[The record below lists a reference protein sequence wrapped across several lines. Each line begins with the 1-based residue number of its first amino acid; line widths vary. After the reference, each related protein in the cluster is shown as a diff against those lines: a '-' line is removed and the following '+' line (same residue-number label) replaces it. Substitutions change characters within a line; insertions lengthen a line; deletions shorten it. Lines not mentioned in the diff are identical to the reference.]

1 MYFCSR
7 TKADGWMLIPKAIQP
22 LSPCNRPWVSLP
34 PSLEGVARIKCESR
48 SHPSPQDVIN
58 LPLQRLFSSGF
69 WLLCLGFSFIIY
81 CVSEQRYRAAG
92 SSACRGGWD
101 GGWFSREGGS
111 CSVRF
116 GLNSQFEKPLIFSE
130 NWQNNL

>member
-1 MYFCSR
+1 MF
-7 TKADGWMLIPKAIQP
+7 IPKAIQP
-22 LSPCNRPWVSLP
+22 LPPCNRHWVCLP
-34 PSLEGVARIKCESR
+34 PSLEGVVRDECENR

-58 LPLQRLFSSGF
+58 LPLQRLFSGGF
-69 WLLCLGFSFIIY
+69 WLSCLGFSFIIC

-92 SSACRGGWD
+92 SGACREGWD
-101 GGWFSREGGS
+101 GGGCSKEGGS

-116 GLNSQFEKPLIFSE
+116 AVNSQFEKPLILSE